1 MYFTVSKLKIQESP
15 FMPNV
20 HSNISNNE
28 IYAFFKN
35 RSDALAAISDLKD
48 AGFSSGQIGLA
59 MADDPSLT
67 STESVRTE
75 DASSPTGGERG
86 LASRGKTDDRSAWDK
101 IKDFFAG
108 EHETY
113 IGDEKAHESTY
124 GNISSE
130 RAHYYNS
137 GIAAGGAVLTV
148 SAPADRLEEA
158 REILA
163 DHDADVRTSGFE
175 TSGIAS
181 SDSSTGA
188 GTSVADTNERRIQLR
203 GEMLRAVKQ
212 RVEKGE
218 IRLRKDIVTENQ
230 TISVPVTREEVVV
243 ERVSA
248 GEAEPLSGSIGEEG
262 EIRVPVSEERVSVV
276 KEPVVTGEVRVHKRD
291 VQDNQQ
297 VTDTVRHE
305 EVRVE
310 KEGSV
315 DVNDQSTG
323 KTGPRRK
330 KPAA

>member
-1 MYFTVSKLKIQESP
+1 
-15 FMPNV
+15 MPNV
-20 HSNISNNE
+20 QSNNSNE

-48 AGFSSGQIGLA
+48 AGFTSDQIGLA

-67 STESVRTE
+67 SSDPLRTEGVGGPVDSVR
-75 DASSPTGGERG
+75 AS
-86 LASRGKTDDRSAWDK
+86 ASRGRTTEDRSAWDK
-101 IKDFFAG
+101 IKDFFTG

-113 IGDEKAHESTY
+113 IGDEHAHESTY

-130 RAHYYNS
+130 RARYYNS

-148 SAPADRLEEA
+148 SAPATRLTEA
-158 REILA
+158 REILE

-175 TSGIAS
+175 EGTWQ
-181 SDSSTGA
+181 DSSGSSVGA
-188 GTSVADTNERRIQLR
+188 ANERRIQLR

-230 TISVPVTREEVVV
+230 TVSVPVTREEVVV
-243 ERVSA
+243 EQVSA
-248 GEAEPLSGSIGEEG
+248 GEARPLSGTIGDEG
-262 EIRVPVSEERVSVV
+262 EIRIPVSEEKVSVV
-276 KEPVVTGEVRVHKRD
+276 KEPVVTGEVRVQKRA

-297 VTDTVRHE
+297 VSDTVRHE

-310 KEGSV
+310 KQGSV
-315 DVNDQSTG
+315 DVNDKTIDKT
-323 KTGPRRK
+323 KTGRK